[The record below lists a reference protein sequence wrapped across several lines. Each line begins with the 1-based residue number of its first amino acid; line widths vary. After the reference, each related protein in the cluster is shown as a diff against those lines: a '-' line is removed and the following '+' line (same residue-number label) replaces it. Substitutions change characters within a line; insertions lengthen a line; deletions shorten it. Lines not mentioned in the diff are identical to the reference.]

1 MKEKRNVGDILR
13 GADENTAVRIAE
25 LCPPVDEET
34 RSRLFARTQ
43 ERLQD
48 PEYVQQETFHVTTVH
63 RPLWKTAAAA
73 AACLVIAGSAAGG
86 AFLMQRSRISR
97 PDLSQE
103 QLAASDAVQSD
114 TEPAGQE
121 TTQVRMERTEQA
133 EQTICGIFATEES
146 LKSTEMEE
154 TTAATTKARCLDQ
167 TNLVTVLMEES
178 ANTVP
183 ETQTSKQTMT
193 TPKQTMT
200 TPVQTMTVPVQT
212 EGTTVSSTGKQTET
226 VKTTE
231 TTTTTTTEV
240 SDLTEEQLRQLEEL
254 RAEGDRLFGWFVRQE
269 MIITGEL
276 PADAPRLTL
285 MQMEEIIGGSADF
298 AQILQA
304 LRDAQFYPDFVGGSG
319 VTNIWYWLDDAGTEQ
334 ILITLQQEEVAYV
347 HPDENGTG
355 KTYEK
360 LY

>member
-1 MKEKRNVGDILR
+1 MKEQRNVGDILR
-13 GADENTAVRIAE
+13 SADESTAVRIAE

-34 RSRLFARTQ
+34 RARLFARTQ
-43 ERLQD
+43 ERLLD

-63 RPLWKTAAAA
+63 RPLWKTTAA
-73 AACLVIAGSAAGG
+73 AACLVIAGTAAGG

-97 PDLSQE
+97 PELPKE

-121 TTQVRMERTEQA
+121 TTQVRMERTEQS
-133 EQTICGIFATEES
+133 EQTVCGIITTEET
-146 LKSTEMEE
+146 LKPTEMPE
-154 TTAATTKARCLDQ
+154 TTAVTTKARCLDQ
-167 TNLVTVLMEES
+167 TNLVTVLTVEA
-178 ANTVP
+178 ANTAP
-183 ETQTSKQTMT
+183 ETQTSKQTMS

-200 TPVQTMTVPVQT
+200 TPVQTMTVPAQT
-212 EGTTVSSTGKQTET
+212 ESTTVSTTKTQTET
-226 VKTTE
+226 EKTTE
-231 TTTTTTTEV
+231 TTTMTTTEA

-276 PADAPRLTL
+276 PTDAPRVTL
-285 MQMEEIIGGSADF
+285 MQMEEIIGDSADF

-304 LRDAQFYPDFVGGSG
+304 LCDAQLYPDFVGGSG
-319 VTNIWYWLDDAGTEQ
+319 VTNIYYWLDETGTELIMMTLEQ
-334 ILITLQQEEVAYV
+334 EDILYV
-347 HPDENGTG
+347 HPDETGTG
-355 KTYEK
+355 KIYEK